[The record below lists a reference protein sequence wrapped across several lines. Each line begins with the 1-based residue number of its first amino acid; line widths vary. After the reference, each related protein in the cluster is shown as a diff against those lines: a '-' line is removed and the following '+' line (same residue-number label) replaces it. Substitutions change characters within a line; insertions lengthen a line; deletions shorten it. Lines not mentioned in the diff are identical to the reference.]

1 MWAGLGVAGRTLLG
15 QGVAKPGTALNRLLA
30 PHPRARQAA
39 MLLWPGL
46 LLGALGFTLESE
58 EAGLGWRLLF
68 LVLTAAVLNLTARAA
83 FDQRLALRI
92 FGREY
97 RGWS

>member
-15 QGVAKPGTALNRLLA
+15 HGVAKPGTSLNRLLA
-30 PHPRARQAA
+30 PHPRARQAV

-58 EAGLGWRLLF
+58 AGLGWRA
-68 LVLTAAVLNLTARAA
+68 LVLIFTLATLNLTARAA
-83 FDQRLALRI
+83 FDQR
-92 FGREY
+92 
-97 RGWS
+97 